1 MGTMQTAVE
10 WFEGVL
16 AIFLKD
22 IIENKNYVLME
33 HLFKEAK
40 RKEEINIKKA
50 FNDGRVTG
58 VFKKIKNSDDYYN
71 ETYGETN

>member
-1 MGTMQTAVE
+1 MQTAVE
-10 WFEGVL
+10 WFEGEL

-40 RKEEINIKKA
+40 RKEEINIKMA

-58 VFKKIKNSDDYYN
+58 AFKKIKNSDDYYN

>member
-10 WFEGVL
+10 WFEGEL

-33 HLFKEAK
+33 HLFEEAK
-40 RKEEINIKKA
+40 RKEEINIKS
-50 FNDGRVTG
+50 
-58 VFKKIKNSDDYYN
+58 KKQNKMKKNEHKNSN
-71 ETYGETN
+71 QKLHVPK